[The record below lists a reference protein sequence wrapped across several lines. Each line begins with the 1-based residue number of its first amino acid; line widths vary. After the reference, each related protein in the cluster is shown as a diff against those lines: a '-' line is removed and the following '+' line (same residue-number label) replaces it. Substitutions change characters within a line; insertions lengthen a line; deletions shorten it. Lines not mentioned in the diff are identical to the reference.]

1 MSEVVGILARTQHAS
16 LTALSDCMEDSTFE
30 GLTAAAREA
39 RRRGLIPA
47 ALARTCER
55 LDVAAHYAR
64 HTATAKGAA
73 FIQVLTTALPSP
85 TVLPACHRPTAEDP
99 ENGLDLYTG
108 EKEVEEKIDPVATQ
122 CHNGGM
128 TGIGTLILD
137 YAFHFKAG
145 QEYGSYWWRH
155 RHLHCGTHWQRS
167 YL

>member
-1 MSEVVGILARTQHAS
+1 MSDVVGILASTQHAS
-16 LTALSDCMEDSTFE
+16 LTALSNCMNDSTFE

-39 RRRGLIPA
+39 KRRGLIPA
-47 ALARTCER
+47 ALARKCER
-55 LDVAAHYAR
+55 LDIAAHYAR
-64 HTATAKGAA
+64 HTTTAKGAA

-128 TGIGTLILD
+128 TGIGTLIRTMPSIPKPGKSMD
-137 YAFHFKAG
+137 PTG
-145 QEYGSYWWRH
+145 GRH
-155 RHLHCGTHWQRS
+155 RHPYCGTHW
-167 YL
+167 